1 MASLRPPTLLALTSY
16 VAGHVAR
23 LGHLDLVA
31 ALDSYDLRLPHY
43 ATLAALDDFGP
54 LPQHDLAARLGFN
67 RSHLVGYLD
76 TIQQQ
81 GLVQRER
88 DTKDRRIQRITLT
101 EKGRALC
108 EELHPVARHSQ
119 QRLTHTLNEKERDTL
134 NTLLSRVLE
143 ANDAA
148 GIAQGSDKNNTAR

>member
-1 MASLRPPTLLALTSY
+1 MTSSRPPTLLALTSY

-23 LGHLDLVA
+23 LGHLDLVDT
-31 ALDSYDLRLPHY
+31 LDSYDLRLPHY

-76 TIQQQ
+76 KVEQQ
-81 GLVQRER
+81 GLVHRER
-88 DTKDRRIQRITLT
+88 DTKDRRVQRITLT

-108 EELHPVARHSQ
+108 AELHPVARRSQ
-119 QRLTHTLNEKERDTL
+119 RRLTHTLTEDERDTL
-134 NTLLSRVLE
+134 HTLMLRVLE
-143 ANDAA
+143 ANE
-148 GIAQGSDKNNTAR
+148 NP

>member
-1 MASLRPPTLLALTSY
+1 MASFRPPTLLALTSY

-23 LGHLDLVA
+23 LGHLDLVD
-31 ALDSYDLRLPHY
+31 ALDAYDLRLPHY

-76 TIQQQ
+76 TVQQQ
-81 GLVQRER
+81 GLVHRER
-88 DTKDRRIQRITLT
+88 DTRDRRIQRITLT

-108 EELHPVARHSQ
+108 EELHPVARRSQ
-119 QRLTHTLNEKERDTL
+119 QRLTHILNDRDRDTL
-134 NTLLSRVLE
+134 NRLLLRVLE
-143 ANDAA
+143 AND
-148 GIAQGSDKNNTAR
+148 GPRSTQDSTR

>member
-1 MASLRPPTLLALTSY
+1 MTSSRPPSLLALTSY
-16 VAGHVAR
+16 LAGHVAR
-23 LGHLDLVA
+23 LGRRDLVE

-76 TIQQQ
+76 TVQQH

-88 DTKDRRIQRITLT
+88 DAKDRRIQRITLT
-101 EKGRALC
+101 EKGRTLC
-108 EELHPVARHSQ
+108 DELRPVARESQ
-119 QRLTHTLNEKERDTL
+119 QRLTRTLRDDERDRL
-134 NTLLSRVLE
+134 NTLLLRVLE
-143 ANDAA
+143 DNEE
-148 GIAQGSDKNNTAR
+148 